1 LPALQLRYVKR
12 LAGAQ
17 APCVTSAVQCGGEAL
32 IRRVDLALYRAQQIG
47 RDRIETLSVP
57 AWR

>member
-1 LPALQLRYVKR
+1 VKR